1 MKQTI
6 NNFYQSSN
14 QIETPSRRT
23 FIKQTTALLALAII
37 NQPFDTR
44 AENSN
49 QKIIAQ
55 QIIQNNPKINTQ
67 EEYDAYFYTVSTMSG
82 LGIAIDVAIATIA
95 MFRHLDSK
103 QKQTLWTGGVG
114 LSHILLPVLSGS
126 LTAGIEQA
134 SEGSNHSDIVNR
146 ALSAGGFGLIIK
158 FLYEEIN
165 GDDENKHTE
174 KDILNAQNLSKYLA
188 AIWAVS
194 VDAAVSGPAKYKQAS
209 NQNWSLEKTLKS
221 VTIGGLT
228 VSLVAFSALQL
239 ANKLREKYTE
249 NSNVEEFL
257 EKNDS
262 TIMAIEAFILNYFGV
277 DALLNGT
284 FKTDTGF
291 WGVSAASLFATGAL
305 YLPKIT
311 S

>member
-1 MKQTI
+1 VKQTI

>member
-1 MKQTI
+1 MKQKI

-14 QIETPSRRT
+14 QITNPSRRT

-55 QIIQNNPKINTQ
+55 QIIQNNPQINTQ

-114 LSHILLPVLSGS
+114 LSHILLPILSGS

-134 SEGSNHSDIVNR
+134 SKGSDHSNIVNR

-165 GDDENKHTE
+165 GDNENENPE

-228 VSLVAFSALQL
+228 VSLVAFSALKL